1 MTHFCFGGDYMAI
14 SKDWY
19 NTEFEENETES
30 KHRPPSVEYSFYT
43 AVKTGDMETVVA
55 NCKEDAF
62 IHLEGTGVLSRNTLT
77 NIKYH
82 FVVTA
87 AMLTRYCIDGGL
99 EPEQAYRLS
108 DFYILKMDTCTTVRQ
123 IADLH
128 HEMAKDFT
136 GKMVLQ
142 KKSSILSKPVVQCVD
157 YIYSHI
163 KERITVAMLAEYTG
177 LSESYLS
184 RVFKQNLGISI
195 SDYIR
200 EKKIEKATHLLRYSD
215 KSIIDIANY
224 LSFSSQS
231 HFIQTF
237 ENFTG
242 MTPKKYRNKYYKSMW

>member
-1 MTHFCFGGDYMAI
+1 MAI

-163 KERITVAMLAEYTG
+163 KERITVAVLAEYTG

>member
-1 MTHFCFGGDYMAI
+1 MAI
-14 SKDWY
+14 SEEWY
-19 NTEFEENETES
+19 RTELNSSELETL
-30 KHRPPSVEYSFYT
+30 HRPLTVEYSFYT
-43 AVKTGDMETVVA
+43 AVKTGDMESVVA

-62 IHLEGTGVLSRNTLT
+62 IHLEGTGVLSRNALT

-82 FVVTA
+82 FIVTA

-108 DFYILKMDTCTTVRQ
+108 DFYILKMDSCTTIRQ
-123 IADLH
+123 VADLH

-136 GKMVLQ
+136 GKMILQ
-142 KKSSILSKPVVQCVD
+142 EKSSILSKPVVQCVD

-163 KERITVAMLAEYTG
+163 KERITVTALAEYTG

-184 RVFKQNLGISI
+184 RIFKQNLGISI

-242 MTPKKYRNKYYKSMW
+242 MTPKKYRNKYCKSMW

>member
-163 KERITVAMLAEYTG
+163 KERITVAVLAEYTG

>member
-1 MTHFCFGGDYMAI
+1 MAF
-14 SKDWY
+14 SEEWY
-19 NTEFEENETES
+19 ETELKS
-30 KHRPPSVEYSFYT
+30 SELETLHRPPTVEYAFYT

-163 KERITVAMLAEYTG
+163 KERITVAVLAEYTG

>member
-1 MTHFCFGGDYMAI
+1 MAF
-14 SKDWY
+14 SEEWY
-19 NTEFEENETES
+19 ETELKS
-30 KHRPPSVEYSFYT
+30 SELETLHRPPTVEYSFYP

>member
-1 MTHFCFGGDYMAI
+1 MAF
-14 SKDWY
+14 SEEWY
-19 NTEFEENETES
+19 ETELKS
-30 KHRPPSVEYSFYT
+30 SELETLHRPPTVEYSFYT

-142 KKSSILSKPVVQCVD
+142 KKSSILSKPVV
-157 YIYSHI
+157 
-163 KERITVAMLAEYTG
+163 
-177 LSESYLS
+177 
-184 RVFKQNLGISI
+184 
-195 SDYIR
+195 
-200 EKKIEKATHLLRYSD
+200 
-215 KSIIDIANY
+215 
-224 LSFSSQS
+224 
-231 HFIQTF
+231 
-237 ENFTG
+237 
-242 MTPKKYRNKYYKSMW
+242 

>member
-1 MTHFCFGGDYMAI
+1 M
-14 SKDWY
+14 
-19 NTEFEENETES
+19 
-30 KHRPPSVEYSFYT
+30 
-43 AVKTGDMETVVA
+43 
-55 NCKEDAF
+55 
-62 IHLEGTGVLSRNTLT
+62 LSRNALT

-163 KERITVAMLAEYTG
+163 KERITVAVLAEYTG

>member
-1 MTHFCFGGDYMAI
+1 MAF
-14 SKDWY
+14 SEEWY
-19 NTEFEENETES
+19 ETELKS
-30 KHRPPSVEYSFYT
+30 SELETLHRPPTVEYSLYT

-62 IHLEGTGVLSRNTLT
+62 IHLEGTGVLSRNALT

-163 KERITVAMLAEYTG
+163 KERITVAVLAEYTG

>member
-1 MTHFCFGGDYMAI
+1 MAI

-62 IHLEGTGVLSRNTLT
+62 IHLEGTGVLSRNALT

-163 KERITVAMLAEYTG
+163 KERITVAVLAEYTG

-237 ENFTG
+237 EDFTG

>member
-1 MTHFCFGGDYMAI
+1 MAF
-14 SKDWY
+14 SEEWY
-19 NTEFEENETES
+19 ETELKS
-30 KHRPPSVEYSFYT
+30 SELETLHRPPTVEYSFYP

-62 IHLEGTGVLSRNTLT
+62 IHLEGTGVLSRNALT

-163 KERITVAMLAEYTG
+163 KERITVAVLAEYTG

>member
-62 IHLEGTGVLSRNTLT
+62 IHLEGTGVLSRNALT

-163 KERITVAMLAEYTG
+163 KERITVAVLAEYTG

>member
-1 MTHFCFGGDYMAI
+1 MAI

-62 IHLEGTGVLSRNTLT
+62 IHLEGTGVLSRNALT

-231 HFIQTF
+231 HFIQIF
-237 ENFTG
+237 EGFTG
-242 MTPKKYRNKYYKSMW
+242 LTPKKYRDKYYKSMW

>member
-1 MTHFCFGGDYMAI
+1 
-14 SKDWY
+14 
-19 NTEFEENETES
+19 
-30 KHRPPSVEYSFYT
+30 
-43 AVKTGDMETVVA
+43 METVVA

-62 IHLEGTGVLSRNTLT
+62 IHLEGTGVLSRNALT

-242 MTPKKYRNKYYKSMW
+242 MTPKKDRNKYYKSMW

>member
-1 MTHFCFGGDYMAI
+1 MAF
-14 SKDWY
+14 SEEWY
-19 NTEFEENETES
+19 ETELKS
-30 KHRPPSVEYSFYT
+30 SELETLHRPPTVEYSFYM

>member
-1 MTHFCFGGDYMAI
+1 
-14 SKDWY
+14 
-19 NTEFEENETES
+19 
-30 KHRPPSVEYSFYT
+30 
-43 AVKTGDMETVVA
+43 METVVA

-163 KERITVAMLAEYTG
+163 KEHITVAVLAEYTG

-237 ENFTG
+237 EDFTG